1 LTSEAKKDEARSVV
15 RAFILAV
22 NERNVEA
29 ARAATGPGLKM
40 TFPGNTVMH
49 SIDEFFTWVAGRS
62 PKSAYL
68 YDTVD
73 VLEDRDALVAYASGS
88 VVGET
93 VSGLSFSGVRVIDK
107 FVIRNGKVVEKE
119 AWSDMADFMRRAAG

>member
-1 LTSEAKKDEARSVV
+1 MTSEARKDEARSVV
-15 RAFILAV
+15 RTFIEAV

-29 ARAATGPGLKM
+29 TRAATGPGLTM

-49 SIDEFFTWVAGRS
+49 SIDEFFAWVAGRS

-68 YDTVD
+68 YDTID
-73 VLEDRDALVAYASGS
+73 VLEDGDALVAYACGS

-93 VSGLSFSGVRVIDK
+93 ASGLAFSGVRVIDK
-107 FVIRNGKVVEKE
+107 FVIRNGRVVEKE
-119 AWSDMADFMRRAAG
+119 AWSDMADFLRRAAA